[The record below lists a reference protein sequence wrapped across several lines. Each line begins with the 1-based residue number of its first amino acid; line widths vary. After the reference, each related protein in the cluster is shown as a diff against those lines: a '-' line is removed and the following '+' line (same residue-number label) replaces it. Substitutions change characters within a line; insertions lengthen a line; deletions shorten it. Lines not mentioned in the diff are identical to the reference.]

1 MNHAEKEAPMLTQKL
16 GQALA
21 LAVQAHDGQMRK
33 GTAIPYI
40 AHPMGV
46 ASIALEFGASEDQ
59 AIASL
64 LHDAL
69 EDGGPHYAPLIEAKF
84 GAAVLALVQ
93 ACTDGVPDAS
103 GAKADW
109 GERKRAYLAHL
120 AQAPDEVLLVSG
132 ADKLHNARA
141 IVSDLITIGPD
152 VFKRFKAGREGTLWY
167 YRALADVFTRRRAPM
182 AVMLEAEVRQMER
195 LAKQTA

>member
-1 MNHAEKEAPMLTQKL
+1 MISSRLSS
-16 GQALA
+16 ALA
-21 LAVQAHDGQMRK
+21 LAVQAHDGQVRK

-46 ASIALEFGASEDQ
+46 ASIALDFGATENQ
-59 AIASL
+59 AIAAL
-64 LHDAL
+64 LHDVL
-69 EDGGPHYAPLIEAKF
+69 EDGGPHYAPLIEAQF

-103 GAKADW
+103 GVKADW

-120 AQAPDEVLLVSG
+120 AQAPAEVLLVSG

-141 IVSDLITIGPD
+141 IVSDLITIGPE
-152 VFKRFKAGREGTLWY
+152 VFKRFKAGRDGTLWY
-167 YRALADVFTRRRAPM
+167 YRALADMFTQRRAPV
-182 AVMLEAEVRQMER
+182 AVSLEAEVRQMER
-195 LAKQTA
+195 LAGAQRVAA

>member
-1 MNHAEKEAPMLTQKL
+1 MLTQKL

-59 AIASL
+59 AIAAL

-69 EDGGPHYAPLIEAKF
+69 EDGGPHYAPLIEAQF
-84 GAAVLALVQ
+84 GAGVLALVQ

-120 AQAPDEVLLVSG
+120 AQAPDEALLVSG

-152 VFKRFKAGREGTLWY
+152 LFKRFKAGREGTLWY

-182 AVMLEAEVRQMER
+182 AVMLDAEVRQMER
-195 LAKQTA
+195 LAKHAA

>member
-1 MNHAEKEAPMLTQKL
+1 MLTQRL

-59 AIASL
+59 AIAAL

-69 EDGGPHYAPLIEAKF
+69 EDGGPHYAPLIEAQF
-84 GAAVLALVQ
+84 GAGVLALVQ

-103 GAKADW
+103 GVKADW
-109 GERKRAYLAHL
+109 GERKRAYLTHL
-120 AQAPDEVLLVSG
+120 AEAHDEVLLVSG

-182 AVMLEAEVRQMER
+182 AVMLDAEVRQMER
-195 LAKQTA
+195 LAKQAA

>member
-1 MNHAEKEAPMLTQKL
+1 MLTQRL

-33 GTAIPYI
+33 GTTIPYI
-40 AHPMGV
+40 AHPMAV

-59 AIASL
+59 AIAAL

-69 EDGGPHYAPLIEAKF
+69 EDGGPHYAPLIEAQF
-84 GAAVLALVQ
+84 GTAVLALVQ
-93 ACTDGVPDAS
+93 ACTDGLPDAS

-120 AQAPDEVLLVSG
+120 AEAPAEVLLVSG

-167 YRALADVFTRRRAPM
+167 YRALADVFARRRAPM

-195 LAKQTA
+195 LAKQAG

>member
-1 MNHAEKEAPMLTQKL
+1 MLTQKL

-59 AIASL
+59 AIAAL

-69 EDGGPHYAPLIEAKF
+69 EDGGPHYASLIEAQF
-84 GAAVLALVQ
+84 GAGVLALVQ

-152 VFKRFKAGREGTLWY
+152 LFKRFKAGREGTLWY

>member
-1 MNHAEKEAPMLTQKL
+1 MLTQRL

-21 LAVQAHDGQMRK
+21 LAVQAHDGQVRK

-46 ASIALEFGASEDQ
+46 ASIALEFGATEDQ
-59 AIASL
+59 AIAAL

-69 EDGGPHYAPLIEAKF
+69 EDGGPHYAPLIEAQF
-84 GAAVLALVQ
+84 GPGVLALVQ

-109 GERKRAYLAHL
+109 GERKRSYLAHL
-120 AQAPDEVLLVSG
+120 AEAPSEVLLVSG

-141 IVSDLITIGPD
+141 IVRYYQSILD
-152 VFKRFKAGREGTLWY
+152 VAQQCAAPEFLRINLEDAVADMC
-167 YRALADVFTRRRAPM
+167 RA
-182 AVMLEAEVRQMER
+182 QS
-195 LAKQTA
+195 

>member
-1 MNHAEKEAPMLTQKL
+1 MLTQKL

-46 ASIALEFGASEDQ
+46 ASIALELGASEDQ
-59 AIASL
+59 AIAAL

-69 EDGGPHYAPLIEAKF
+69 EDGGPHYAPLIEAQF
-84 GAAVLALVQ
+84 GAGVLALVQ

-120 AQAPDEVLLVSG
+120 AEAPDKVLLVSG

-195 LAKQTA
+195 LAKQAA

>member
-1 MNHAEKEAPMLTQKL
+1 MLTQRL

-59 AIASL
+59 AIAAL

-69 EDGGPHYAPLIEAKF
+69 EDGGPHYAPLIEAQF
-84 GAAVLALVQ
+84 GAGVLALVQ

-120 AQAPDEVLLVSG
+120 AEAPDKVLLVSG

-195 LAKQTA
+195 LAKQAA